1 LKGEKIRDRV
11 GEFPLFCGEFR
22 NRPAMSSVTVMIVNL
37 QKNMN
42 RLPKILF
49 ALAVLPLSL
58 VSPAAP
64 IRLDQQSD
72 EMSAATVRIKIE
84 NFGKVND
91 HFYRG
96 SLPKQSDYA
105 TLVALGVKTVISL
118 RHRPDD
124 CVRQSAERAG
134 MRYINLPMNVRGYP
148 PADLAPRFLALAND
162 PENWPVYVY
171 CHGGRHRTG
180 VMTAIYRMVVEGW
193 DIQRAYAEM
202 RQYGFYKRWGHG
214 PLKAYVFD
222 YYRQLRQGVAQSN
235 HREP

>member
-1 LKGEKIRDRV
+1 MD
-11 GEFPLFCGEFR
+11 
-22 NRPAMSSVTVMIVNL
+22 SVTMIIVNL
-37 QKNMN
+37 QKNIS
-42 RLPKILF
+42 RQLKVLLVLVI
-49 ALAVLPLSL
+49 LPLSFP
-58 VSPAAP
+58 SPAAP
-64 IRLDQQSD
+64 IRFDKQSD
-72 EMSAATVRIKIE
+72 EKSAVTARIKIG

-96 SLPKQSDYA
+96 SLPNQSDYA
-105 TLVALGVKTVISL
+105 GLVALGVKTIVSL

-124 CVRQSAERAG
+124 HVRQLAERAG

-148 PADLAPRFLALAND
+148 PADLAPRFLALVND

-180 VMTAIYRMVVEGW
+180 AMTAIYRMAVEGW

-202 RQYGFYKRWGHG
+202 RRYGFYKRWGHG

-222 YYRQLRQGVAQSN
+222 YYRRLQEAAQSN
-235 HREP
+235 NK